1 MALCDGEETLAG
13 VLTLEDMNAK
23 EDAAEPEAA
32 ADAPAD
38 APPAGM
44 DVIEA
49 ILAECKAQF
58 FAALREYEGAQ
69 AGGSG
74 AALAAVE
81 HSALHT
87 FGYFA
92 FLGVAEAARRRG
104 VGAALVARGVEQ
116 LRGDGYAFGVAFCT
130 SHKSAALFKR
140 EGFSRWGGVS
150 YQAFAMPDGRHPFA
164 SLPRDECSVMVRD
177 LRV

>member
-1 MALCDGEETLAG
+1 MALCDGEDTLAG
-13 VLTLEDMNAK
+13 VLTLEDMNRTD
-23 EDAAEPEAA
+23 EPAAEPVAST
-32 ADAPAD
+32 DTPQ

-44 DVIEA
+44 DAIEA

-58 FAALREYEGAQ
+58 FAALREYES
-69 AGGSG
+69 GGSV
-74 AALAAVE
+74 AAAE
-81 HSALHT
+81 HSALHV

-130 SHKSAALFKR
+130 SYKSAALFKR
-140 EGFSRWGGVS
+140 EGFSRWGGVG

-164 SLPRDECSVMVRD
+164 SLPQDECAVMVRD